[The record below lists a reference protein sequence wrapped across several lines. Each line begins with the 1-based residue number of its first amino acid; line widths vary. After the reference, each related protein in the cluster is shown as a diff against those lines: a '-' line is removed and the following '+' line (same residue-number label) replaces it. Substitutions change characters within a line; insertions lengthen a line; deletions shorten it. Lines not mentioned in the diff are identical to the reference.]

1 MIAQSGLFLVSLY
14 CKGLVRW
21 SLDATSLAIPLAM
34 TDNAGGGETVTD
46 QVSHASACM
55 DLASRQRLLAHF
67 SADQANRQILDG
79 LRGCLN

>member
-21 SLDATSLAIPLAM
+21 SLDTTSIAIPLTT
-34 TDNAGGGETVTD
+34 TDNAGCGETVTD
-46 QVSHASACM
+46 QVSHASARM